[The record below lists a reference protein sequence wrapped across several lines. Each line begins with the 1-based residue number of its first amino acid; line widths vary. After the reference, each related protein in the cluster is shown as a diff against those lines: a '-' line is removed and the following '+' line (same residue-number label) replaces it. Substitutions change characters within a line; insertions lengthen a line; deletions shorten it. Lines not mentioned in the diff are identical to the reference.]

1 MRGPAIVLAA
11 TLAASASSAAP
22 TPGQAQADSFARLY
36 VDAVNSDAGFER
48 FMLHDA
54 EPVPREALQGFF
66 NDQRWISGGGVDLIG
81 ARTRP
86 GDPRLVEIAVRNR
99 VYGGVQGVEVRLDA
113 ADTPRIA
120 AFEPTP
126 APAWSVPRAKPQSQ
140 AEFTARAS
148 GLIDKGCAAGLFSG
162 AVLIAAGE
170 KVLVEKACG
179 EASRRYHVANTTST
193 RFNIGS
199 MDKMFTV
206 VAAMQLV
213 EAGKLSLD
221 ATLDRYLDASWLA
234 PEIAR
239 QVTVW
244 QLMTHTSGLVPDV
257 ADELEAKPRFRLREL
272 DQFKPL
278 VRDSQL
284 ATTPGETF
292 NYSNTG
298 MLLLG
303 AVIAQASGE
312 DYYAYV
318 QRHIFAPAGM
328 TATASDLIDDPVEN
342 LAIGY
347 TRAPASAYGWR
358 ENSIRILRRGIPAG
372 GGFSTVGDLHRFALA
387 LQSNKLISQASLQ
400 RLWADEDRDNY
411 AAGFEIGHGAV
422 GAAAGHSGLDAGV
435 STRMRLYL
443 DRGYVAVLLANID
456 RAAPPLLDAIEGEM
470 VRAPTAAR

>member
-170 KVLVEKACG
+170 
-179 EASRRYHVANTTST
+179 
-193 RFNIGS
+193 
-199 MDKMFTV
+199 
-206 VAAMQLV
+206 
-213 EAGKLSLD
+213 
-221 ATLDRYLDASWLA
+221 
-234 PEIAR
+234 
-239 QVTVW
+239 
-244 QLMTHTSGLVPDV
+244 
-257 ADELEAKPRFRLREL
+257 
-272 DQFKPL
+272 
-278 VRDSQL
+278 
-284 ATTPGETF
+284 
-292 NYSNTG
+292 
-298 MLLLG
+298 
-303 AVIAQASGE
+303 
-312 DYYAYV
+312 
-318 QRHIFAPAGM
+318 
-328 TATASDLIDDPVEN
+328 
-342 LAIGY
+342 
-347 TRAPASAYGWR
+347 
-358 ENSIRILRRGIPAG
+358 
-372 GGFSTVGDLHRFALA
+372 
-387 LQSNKLISQASLQ
+387 
-400 RLWADEDRDNY
+400 
-411 AAGFEIGHGAV
+411 
-422 GAAAGHSGLDAGV
+422 
-435 STRMRLYL
+435 
-443 DRGYVAVLLANID
+443 
-456 RAAPPLLDAIEGEM
+456 
-470 VRAPTAAR
+470 